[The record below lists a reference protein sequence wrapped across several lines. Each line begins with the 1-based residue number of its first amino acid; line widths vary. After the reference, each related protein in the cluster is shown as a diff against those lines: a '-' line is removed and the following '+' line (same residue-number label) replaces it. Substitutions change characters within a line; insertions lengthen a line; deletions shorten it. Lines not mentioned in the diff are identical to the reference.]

1 MINSNKYNLLVV
13 LGPTASGKTALAV
26 PLAYEINGEII
37 SADSRQVYRN
47 MDLGTGKDLDE
58 YVVEGQQVPYH
69 LINIADA
76 GYKYNVYEYQRDFF
90 KAFEDIHR
98 RDKFPVM
105 CGGTGMYIEA
115 VLNGYKMIQVPS
127 NPMLRKKLES
137 NTLDELAGVLS
148 SMKRLHNTTEV
159 DTKKRA
165 IRAIE
170 IETYYQSHPEIEV
183 ELPELRP
190 LIIGVHID
198 REKRREKITQRLRS
212 RLKEGMV
219 EEVKRILELV

>member
-1 MINSNKYNLLVV
+1 
-13 LGPTASGKTALAV
+13 
-26 PLAYEINGEII
+26 
-37 SADSRQVYRN
+37 
-47 MDLGTGKDLDE
+47 
-58 YVVEGQQVPYH
+58 
-69 LINIADA
+69 
-76 GYKYNVYEYQRDFF
+76 
-90 KAFEDIHR
+90 
-98 RDKFPVM
+98 M